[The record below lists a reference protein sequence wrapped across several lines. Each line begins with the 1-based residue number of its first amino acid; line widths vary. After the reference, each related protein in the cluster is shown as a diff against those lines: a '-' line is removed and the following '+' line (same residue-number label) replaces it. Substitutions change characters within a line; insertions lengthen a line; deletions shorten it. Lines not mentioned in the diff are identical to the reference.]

1 MSDEAKLRAALDVA
15 LSRTIHICPGYD
27 QRSTIPSQNYG
38 IHNAEIQFVLS
49 GPEGAVVF
57 TIRRTGWYVAS
68 AREYFRSVGRPR
80 QYYLEED
87 KNPWCCSIDVH
98 SKVPLYEDQDPIAD
112 CKFTNGDCYCDSTVM
127 VEDLMERLV
136 AEGEDPVWTELE
148 AWYREK
154 LQHSLVYEI

>member
-1 MSDEAKLRAALDVA
+1 MT

-49 GPEGAVVF
+49 GSEGAVDF
-57 TIRRTGWYVAS
+57 TIHKTGWYTAS
-68 AREYFRSVGRPR
+68 AREHLAAQAPSRFSMDRDSH
-80 QYYLEED
+80 
-87 KNPWCCSIDVH
+87 PWLCSINVH
-98 SKVPLYEDQDPIAD
+98 SKVPLYEGQDPVAN
-112 CKFTNGDCYCDSTVM
+112 CQYTGGPCYCDSTM
-127 VEDLMERLV
+127 LAEDLMERLV
-136 AEGEDPVWTELE
+136 AEGEAPVWTELE